1 MKLQRT
7 GVTLL
12 LLTTVGLGFAHT
24 QSTEKN
30 IYQSRADRFEITL
43 PNDWTV
49 SEGEGGVTVEAV
61 NNRGSSINV
70 AVSPYNGH
78 DPTLR
83 ELNQMLEMG
92 AAQTK
97 REYPTAIILDKGLRP
112 LSGKRG
118 PYQKYRA
125 TFTRGAQ
132 SATNIVASYTVFKSA
147 RVYTITTSAP
157 VNEYVTIEPLLRAS
171 VSSFIIRE

>member
-1 MKLQRT
+1 ML
-7 GVTLL
+7 LL
-12 LLTTVGLGFAHT
+12 LLTTGGLCFAQT
-24 QSTEKN
+24 QSTEGS
-30 IYQSRADRFEITL
+30 IYRSRADRFQITL

-49 SEGEGGVTVEAV
+49 SEGERGVTVEAV
-61 NNRGSSINV
+61 NHRGASINV

-83 ELNQMLEMG
+83 ELNQMVEVG

-97 REYPTAIILDKGLRP
+97 TEYPTAIILDKGLRL

-118 PYQKYRA
+118 PYQKYRV
-125 TFTRGAQ
+125 TFTVGAH
-132 SATNIVASYTVFKSA
+132 SATNIVANYTVFKSA

-157 VNEYVTIEPLLRAS
+157 VNEYVTIEPLLRSS